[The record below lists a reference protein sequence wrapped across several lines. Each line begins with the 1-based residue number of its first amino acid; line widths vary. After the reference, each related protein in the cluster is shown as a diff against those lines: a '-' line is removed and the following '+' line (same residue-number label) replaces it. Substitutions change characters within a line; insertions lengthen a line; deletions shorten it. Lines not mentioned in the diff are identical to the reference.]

1 MSALAHPAPFSGSVA
16 PLPRRR
22 HLALVPAPQ
31 EAPLADVI
39 PFPVQAQPV
48 GRPAAR
54 PGPARQPARV
64 AEAEAP
70 LRLTV
75 RGRRVLATLLVVAAG
90 VVGSVLGAVVS
101 SDATPAEVE
110 TITVPAGETLW
121 GIASQVAEPGA
132 DVRDVVAQIA
142 RLNDLEG
149 STIVAG
155 SELVVPARD

>member
-22 HLALVPAPQ
+22 HLALVPTPQ

-48 GRPAAR
+48 GRPA
-54 PGPARQPARV
+54 PARQPARV